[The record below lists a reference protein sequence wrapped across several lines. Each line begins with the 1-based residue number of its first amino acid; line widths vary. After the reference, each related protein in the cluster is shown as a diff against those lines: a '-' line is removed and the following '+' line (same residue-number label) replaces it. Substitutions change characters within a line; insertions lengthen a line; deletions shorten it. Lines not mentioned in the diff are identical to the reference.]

1 MKVFVIGATGMAGSA
16 FVKEA
21 AKNNLEII
29 ANGRSTD
36 KLAKLKA
43 EVPSIQTVAQDA
55 FTLTK
60 DDFGDCDVIVDA
72 FSTAPAQAYRH
83 TDLAAHLIRLFR
95 ETTSPRL
102 AFILGAGSLITGA
115 DHHRVLQDI
124 EQDESTKPWRNT
136 PKNQY
141 FEYQFLQNVDNVN
154 WFGISPA
161 NLFVPGEKAAKILT
175 GKDELLYNEQGES
188 VTTAGTMATAL
199 VQEILTPKHH
209 QERFTV
215 ANG

>member
-1 MKVFVIGATGMAGSA
+1 MKIFVIGATGMAGSA

-21 AKNNLEII
+21 NKHGLEII
-29 ANGRSTD
+29 ANGRQTD
-36 KLAKLKA
+36 KLAKLQAK
-43 EVPSIQTVAQDA
+43 VPNIQILAKDA

-60 DDFGDCDVIVDA
+60 DDFTDCDVIVDA
-72 FSTAPAQAYRH
+72 FSTAPSQAYRH
-83 TDLAAHLIRLFR
+83 TDLAAHLVALFR
-95 ETTSPRL
+95 ETTKPRL
-102 AFILGAGSLITGA
+102 AFILGAGSLVTGP
-115 DHHRVLQDI
+115 DHHRVLHDI
-124 EQDESTKPWRNT
+124 EQDDTTKPWRNT

-161 NLFVPGEKAAKILT
+161 NLFIPGEQAAKILT
-175 GKDELLYNEQGES
+175 GKDELLYNDAGES
-188 VTTAGTMATAL
+188 ITTAGTMAAAL
-199 VQEILTPKHH
+199 VAEILQPQHR